1 MYVVC
6 LEWNL
11 FFKKTGFCQ
20 NIFQWKLV
28 IKETIPSITTKS
40 NIAMKQQQ
48 EQLTAYTLAGI
59 FTLSLRLIVG
69 WTYFSAFWRRLV
81 LENKLIPDSAGYI
94 GEKFNHFLP
103 NSLGIKPIIEYLVST
118 PDLLWWAMVIFTIVE
133 GIVGLLYMFGF
144 FTRLM
149 SIGVFSLAFGIL
161 LGSGWLGTT
170 CLDEWQIGI
179 LGVSAGFTIFLSGG
193 GKYSLDYLLQS
204 KLPKNKWLVWIT
216 SGELP
221 LSIKRVNKVA
231 ISGAVVLFIL
241 ALYTNQVFHNGVWGP
256 LHNKSVKPKI
266 ELTDAKIDNGTLS
279 FKVYRVEGVDVYG
292 SFLIGITLK
301 EANGKVVIQK
311 DGEELAQFPLTNIR
325 NDYVA
330 KVSPGKHSLIIPL
343 GSKATL
349 TIRDNALKNLPE
361 GQYELILTDISGITW
376 KQNIAIH

>member
-6 LEWNL
+6 LEWNR
-11 FFKKTGFCQ
+11 FFKKTGIHQ

-28 IKETIPSITTKS
+28 IQETIPSITTKS

-118 PDLLWWAMVIFTIVE
+118 PDLLWWAMIIFTIVE
-133 GIVGLLYMFGF
+133 GVVGLLYMFGF

-204 KLPKNKWLVWIT
+204 ELPKNKWLVWIT

-221 LSIKRVNKVA
+221 LSIKRFSKVA

-241 ALYTNQVFHNGVWGP
+241 ALYTNQAFHNGVWGP

-266 ELTDAKIDNGTLS
+266 ELSDAKIDNGTLS
-279 FKVYRVEGVDVYG
+279 FKVYRVEGADVYG

-311 DGEELAQFPLTNIR
+311 NGEELSQFPLTDIK

-330 KVSPGKHSLIIPL
+330 KVAPGKHSLIIPL

-349 TIRDNALKNLPE
+349 NITDNTLKNLPE
-361 GQYELILTDISGITW
+361 GQYELILTDISGTVW
-376 KQNIAIH
+376 KQNMIVN

>member
-1 MYVVC
+1 M
-6 LEWNL
+6 L
-11 FFKKTGFCQ
+11 T
-20 NIFQWKLV
+20 
-28 IKETIPSITTKS
+28 
-40 NIAMKQQQ
+40 QQQ
-48 EQLTAYTLAGI
+48 EPSKAYVLAGI

-81 LENKLIPDSAGYI
+81 LENKLIPDATGYI

-103 NSLGIKPIIEYLVST
+103 NSIGIKPIIEYLVST
-118 PDLLWWAMVIFTIVE
+118 PDLLWWAMVIFTLVE
-133 GIVGLLYMFGF
+133 GIVGLLYMLGF

-193 GKYSLDYLLQS
+193 RKYSLDYLLLP
-204 KLPKNKWLVWIT
+204 KLSKNKWLVWLT

-221 LSIKRVNKVA
+221 LSIKQFSKVA
-231 ISGAVVLFIL
+231 ISGAVLLFIL
-241 ALYTNQVFHNGVWGP
+241 TLYTNQVFHNGIWGP
-256 LHNKSVKPKI
+256 LHNKSVKPELKI
-266 ELTDAKIDNGTLS
+266 SNAKIQEDILT
-279 FKVYRVEGVDVYG
+279 FKVYRIEGADVYG

-301 EANGKVVIQK
+301 DENGKTILQK
-311 DGEELAQFPLTNIR
+311 NGEELARFPLTRIK

-330 KVSPGKHSLIIPL
+330 KVAPGKHSLIIPL

-349 TIRDNALKNLPE
+349 TIRSDVFMDLPKSD
-361 GQYELILTDISGITW
+361 YELILTDISGITW
-376 KQNIAIH
+376 KEKITVN

>member
-1 MYVVC
+1 M
-6 LEWNL
+6 L
-11 FFKKTGFCQ
+11 T
-20 NIFQWKLV
+20 
-28 IKETIPSITTKS
+28 
-40 NIAMKQQQ
+40 QQQ
-48 EQLTAYTLAGI
+48 EPSKAYVLAGI

-81 LENKLIPDSAGYI
+81 LKNKLIPDATGYI

-103 NSLGIKPIIEYLVST
+103 NSIGIKPIIEYLVST
-118 PDLLWWAMVIFTIVE
+118 PDLLWWAMVIFTLVE
-133 GIVGLLYMFGF
+133 GIVGLLYMLGF

-193 GKYSLDYLLQS
+193 GKYSLDYLLLP
-204 KLPKNKWLVWIT
+204 KLSKNKWLVWLT

-221 LSIKRVNKVA
+221 LSIKQFSKVA
-231 ISGAVVLFIL
+231 ISGAVLLFIL
-241 ALYTNQVFHNGVWGP
+241 TLYTNQVFHNGIWGP
-256 LHNKSVKPKI
+256 LHNKSVKPELKI
-266 ELTDAKIDNGTLS
+266 SNAKIQEDILT
-279 FKVYRVEGVDVYG
+279 FKVYRIEGADVYG

-301 EANGKVVIQK
+301 DENGKTILQK
-311 DGEELAQFPLTNIR
+311 NGEELARFPLTRIK

-330 KVSPGKHSLIIPL
+330 KVAPGKHSLIIPL

-349 TIRDNALKNLPE
+349 TIRSDVFMDLPKSD
-361 GQYELILTDISGITW
+361 YELILTDISGITW
-376 KQNIAIH
+376 KEKITVN